1 MVSAQGKRIWF
12 APFVDVVVGLK
23 QLLRGYVHN
32 FVNHT
37 RQEYAYGEVHEN
49 YEKLSCSYFRL
60 PSILVRRE
68 LLVLKCVFPVH
79 YASFTDMWTPL

>member
-37 RQEYAYGEVHEN
+37 RQEYAYGEVGLDHGVGHP
-49 YEKLSCSYFRL
+49 LRFGL
-60 PSILVRRE
+60 ARR
-68 LLVLKCVFPVH
+68 
-79 YASFTDMWTPL
+79 PLRRTERSRGDVD